1 MFNDMVLARLWEA
14 SRVFICRQLLDEGPV
29 NCMFVPL
36 QRALPFGPFGLM
48 GNLQINACE

>member
-1 MFNDMVLARLWEA
+1 MFNDMDLARLWEV
-14 SRVFICRQLLDEGPV
+14 SGVFICRQLFDEGPV

-48 GNLQINACE
+48 ENLQMNSE